1 MPRVFE
7 VDGAF
12 RAEKQRALQ
21 ASHGGGRVRRVS
33 EVDEGHRASAAAAA
47 AATQQSQPSE
57 PRAAVPSYSI
67 VPTRTPLSMT
77 LCVFETELML
87 WTLVAKFKE
96 CHNCE
101 DFYHLKPKD
110 NYILIQQRF
119 LYYSYCAPKF

>member
-21 ASHGGGRVRRVS
+21 ASQRGGRVRGAS

-47 AATQQSQPSE
+47 ATQQSQARE

-77 LCVFETELML
+77 LCV
-87 WTLVAKFKE
+87 
-96 CHNCE
+96 
-101 DFYHLKPKD
+101 
-110 NYILIQQRF
+110 
-119 LYYSYCAPKF
+119 LYRI